1 VESPIISAIEDTT
14 RVGIEI
20 RRDENFS
27 WRETLVRYARLR
39 NLVSECT
46 AMYDG
51 LIEAG
56 MAEPWAALKALDHH
70 GCTDVILDQQH
81 LDANIINNFN

>member
-1 VESPIISAIEDTT
+1 
-14 RVGIEI
+14 
-20 RRDENFS
+20 
-27 WRETLVRYARLR
+27 
-39 NLVSECT
+39 
-46 AMYDG
+46 MYDG